1 MKHRLIVGSDDAGL
15 KYKNAILEDLQNDP
29 RASSVQDVGV
39 NNDDPT
45 ACTYGEISIKAAK
58 LNSKRR
64 ILICGSFSVE
74 QSILSNNC
82 QALTFGQRVIG
93 LQLAREWLGYA
104 FDKTS
109 PSKQKIEKITEYE
122 LAR

>member
-45 ACTYGEISIKAAK
+45 ACTYGEISIKAATPN
-58 LNSKRR
+58 LKRR
-64 ILICGSFSVE
+64 DRPGHSDLW
-74 QSILSNNC
+74 L
-82 QALTFGQRVIG
+82 
-93 LQLAREWLGYA
+93 LQCRTIYPVQQLPGADLWSARDRSSTG
-104 FDKTS
+104 T
-109 PSKQKIEKITEYE
+109 
-122 LAR
+122 